1 MSHATIDGQSF
12 GTYWN
17 QTAQGQEWLSNQKD
31 GSIYLDG
38 SASQSGGTASGLVL
52 TTNGA
57 LGSLG
62 KNQTAYLEGGK
73 GGYVNALATNGGSVA
88 NNGTIYLKGST
99 KFWEVDRVKGISVD
113 EGRGVN
119 AGTIVA
125 DNAHGMVAN
134 SKTSEKASIIINRG
148 TIQVRG
154 INAAGMLDNNP
165 NPTVEDSLVNIK
177 NKNRIEAYNGA
188 AAIKVAADS
197 KSGKTNITLE
207 GGSSIDADESSK
219 AVDVATSSHEVNLNF
234 ENGDVTIDGLVRIAG
249 ETNQT
254 DINVRDAK
262 VDNLALDA
270 SHIREVNLDQ
280 GSLNIASNQQDRLT
294 VEDMSLANNSSF
306 TIDEGNED
314 LTVVVNDLEKDATS
328 KVDFGDANVDL
339 NQDWTVEEGDNFTA
353 SNLVYDDNEQTNLTF
368 TNKGT
373 VEVSNSITIGNDTFN
388 NEYSSDLVDNDG
400 DGRYDDVI
408 EHIGSVKTDSLILKS
423 GATFNNKGNLEVGSS
438 TTIDAAKLVNE
449 GIAQSGSELSLKNG
463 SHLTNSSSLTTRW
476 INVVDSGITNNYG
489 GLYTDYLSIYNGS
502 LDNSH
507 YGKVHVKYQFDLSKG
522 EITNQGEFTVRGL
535 TWLRQNTTLVNDRD
549 MNLANAKL
557 SAGSKLENTAGSN
570 LTIGT
575 LTASGEGA
583 SITNLHNEAG
593 YGKLTAESVSLTD
606 GASLI
611 NDGGDMLINQ
621 GEYSS
626 TTADASTI
634 QNINGIANF
643 GNELTLKNG
652 SHLTNSGSLTTRW
665 INVVDSGITNNYGG
679 LYTDYLSIY
688 NGSLDN
694 SHYGKVHVKYQF
706 DLSKGEITNQGE
718 FTVGGV
724 TWLRE
729 NTTLVNDRDM
739 GLSSLKLADN
749 STVKN
754 TLGSVLTV
762 DQILAAEH
770 EDSITGTI
778 VNQGDLTIAQKE
790 NINGIHFVQSG
801 TGAELTMSSG
811 AWFNNSRIELVN
823 GAGFDRTGQSLGVG
837 NNYVLGSSSDLG
849 SDEILQ
855 DDWSAGFSRLVADQ
869 VDGTN
874 QFTLNKGG
882 LLVATEIGTF
892 DDNSG
897 KINFNGGALET
908 SLDQIFS
915 EVSYKDPVTGSVIT
929 GDLVGEEIASNH
941 VETIRDNIV
950 NGITVGKEGG
960 HLVFNDSLISNDTVD
975 SVDETLAWDGLTVHF
990 TGELADSQLT
1000 DDDWANR
1007 VIAGLDHDVVLSSV
1021 DLIANSE
1028 VNGTEGPFNATETDT
1043 GIVLEMN
1050 GGSFGVG
1057 TVVNTELVQLSE
1069 GAHFTLV
1076 GKGEGQSLVG
1086 DNGSVQVKGQSELTL
1101 GWGAGKLNTVDL
1113 SESSKLTIE
1122 GGNYLVGTIDA
1133 TGSSISINAGL
1144 LQTETLN
1151 LSISGLTNEGALSID
1166 GKATVDKLSALRN
1179 TASGFLTGSSLVVE
1193 AQGVENGTYVNEGK
1207 ASWTSAEIKG
1217 DAQNSGYEEITN
1229 YVLGN
1234 SGEQDNS
1241 GTQVIVSAT
1250 IDGTYHNHSEGTLL
1264 QNNKNSL
1271 MAINGTFVNEGTAVL
1286 GKVSGSGQIDNQ
1298 NYLYAQSME
1307 GNDSMSFSNA
1317 KAGEA
1322 VIVADATLGKLTN
1335 SGSMAVGGNLTAVT
1349 TTNNGKLDVFGS
1361 LNVATLDNQD
1371 ELTVLGN
1378 ATVGSAVNSGSVTM
1392 AGTLTTNETFKNDG
1406 SVLVETA
1413 HLNGTFT
1420 QSVAEASFTAL
1431 GGDNVISGQV
1441 NVSDGTFGLGSTTVE
1456 SGAVVNAT
1464 DNGSVSMHLAKDT
1477 VMAGRINVD
1486 GASVVLGQSDSLS
1499 TLANHNEPQYPH
1511 DSDLT
1516 AAQNPILLGNT
1527 GVIAVGEGA
1536 ADQQL
1541 SGGSVWFGA
1550 DSLLTINTALY
1561 EGSGLFQ
1568 GEGSFTVEEGS
1579 QIQVNESTL
1588 GWGTYKIS
1596 EGFESTDASGWY
1608 DHSHVSYAGDKDVDL
1623 IVQEDENGDIV
1634 LTVGSNNITDKLP
1647 DVAIP
1652 NIVNEVI
1659 SDADR
1664 NTQEAG
1670 VKGFLAGAIEN
1681 GILAETMQADTINN
1695 VSQIMA
1701 AGGVLVQGMTLV
1713 ENVNDMVERHL
1724 SYEDVHFQNGKL
1736 QSWDGVRL
1744 WANAL
1749 GQHIGGS
1756 DYDFTGA
1763 STDIDGYNTGFIF
1776 GADLAMTN
1784 GFRYGAAFAYQNA
1797 NVDSNGSVVS
1807 TSNDAD
1813 AYSFSLYGAKTFG
1826 LFNIIGTA
1834 SYTRVNSDLEQTL
1847 PGQLGALHGKHTMD
1861 VQNDIWSV
1869 GVKGEM
1875 YVDLT
1880 NTMALVPYVGVRA
1893 VSMKTDTSSSHL
1905 GGSKAFRYDTDT
1917 ATQVQFPMGVTLQA
1931 STDVSGWTTRGLV
1944 DVSITPVAGDKDVDT
1959 AITAFGLNARDIT
1972 TTEFSDDITGAIRIG
1987 GSAEKDNFSFG
1998 GNVGVSTGGSRDAN
2012 VTFGLNARYRF

>member
-1 MSHATIDGQSF
+1 MSHATIDGQSS

-62 KNQTAYLEGGK
+62 KNQTAYLEGN

-88 NNGTIYLKGST
+88 NNGTIYLKGSS
-99 KFWEVDRVKGISVD
+99 KFWLVDRVKGISVD

-125 DNAHGMVAN
+125 ENAHGMVAN

-148 TIQVRG
+148 TIQVSG

-207 GGSSIDADESSK
+207 GGSSIVADESSK

-254 DINVRDAK
+254 DINVRNAT

-280 GSLNIASNQQDRLT
+280 GSLNIASNQQDSLT

-339 NQDWTVEEGDNFTA
+339 NQDWTVEVGENFTA

-373 VEVSNSITIGNDTFN
+373 VEVSDSITIGNDTFN

-463 SHLTNSSSLTTRW
+463 SHLTNSGSLTTRW
-476 INVVDSGITNNYG
+476 INVVNSEITNNYG
-489 GLYTDYLSIYNGS
+489 GLYTDVLSIRNGS

-507 YGKVHVKYQFDLSKG
+507 DGKVRVKYQFDLY
-522 EITNQGEFTVRGL
+522 E
-535 TWLRQNTTLVNDRD
+535 
-549 MNLANAKL
+549 
-557 SAGSKLENTAGSN
+557 
-570 LTIGT
+570 
-575 LTASGEGA
+575 
-583 SITNLHNEAG
+583 
-593 YGKLTAESVSLTD
+593 
-606 GASLI
+606 
-611 NDGGDMLINQ
+611 
-621 GEYSS
+621 
-626 TTADASTI
+626 
-634 QNINGIANF
+634 
-643 GNELTLKNG
+643 
-652 SHLTNSGSLTTRW
+652 
-665 INVVDSGITNNYGG
+665 
-679 LYTDYLSIY
+679 
-688 NGSLDN
+688 
-694 SHYGKVHVKYQF
+694 
-706 DLSKGEITNQGE
+706 GEITNQGE
-718 FTVGGV
+718 FTVGGL

-849 SDEILQ
+849 SDTILQ

-950 NGITVGKEGG
+950 NGITVGEEGG
-960 HLVFNDSLISNDTVD
+960 HLVFNDSLISIDTVK
-975 SVDETLAWDGLTVHF
+975 SVDNTLTWGDLTVHF

-1229 YVLGN
+1229 YVLSN

-1271 MAINGTFVNEGTAVL
+1271 MAIKGTFVNEGTAVL

-1441 NVSDGTFGLGSTTVE
+1441 NVSDGIFGLGSTTVE

-1579 QIQVNESTL
+1579 QIHVNESTL

-1763 STDIDGYNTGFIF
+1763 NTDIDGYNTGFIF

>member
-62 KNQTAYLEGGK
+62 KNQTAYLEGN

-88 NNGTIYLKGST
+88 NNGTIYLKGSSR
-99 KFWEVDRVKGISVD
+99 FWEVDRVKGISVD

-125 DNAHGMVAN
+125 ENAHGMVAN

-148 TIQVRG
+148 TIQVSG

-165 NPTVEDSLVNIK
+165 DPTVEDSLVNIK

-207 GGSSIDADESSK
+207 GGSSIVADESSK

-254 DINVRDAK
+254 DINVRNAK

-280 GSLNIASNQQDRLT
+280 GSLNIASNQQDSLT

-339 NQDWTVEEGDNFTA
+339 NQDWTVEVGENFTA

-373 VEVSNSITIGNDTFN
+373 VEVSDRITIGNDTFN

-408 EHIGSVKTDSLILKS
+408 EHIGSVKTDSLILNS

-463 SHLTNSSSLTTRW
+463 SHLTNSGSLTTRW
-476 INVVDSGITNNYG
+476 INVVNSEITNNYG
-489 GLYTDYLSIYNGS
+489 GLYTDVLSIRNGS

-507 YGKVHVKYQFDLSKG
+507 DGKVRVKNQFDLY
-522 EITNQGEFTVRGL
+522 E
-535 TWLRQNTTLVNDRD
+535 
-549 MNLANAKL
+549 
-557 SAGSKLENTAGSN
+557 
-570 LTIGT
+570 
-575 LTASGEGA
+575 
-583 SITNLHNEAG
+583 
-593 YGKLTAESVSLTD
+593 
-606 GASLI
+606 
-611 NDGGDMLINQ
+611 
-621 GEYSS
+621 
-626 TTADASTI
+626 
-634 QNINGIANF
+634 
-643 GNELTLKNG
+643 
-652 SHLTNSGSLTTRW
+652 
-665 INVVDSGITNNYGG
+665 
-679 LYTDYLSIY
+679 
-688 NGSLDN
+688 
-694 SHYGKVHVKYQF
+694 
-706 DLSKGEITNQGE
+706 GEITNQGE
-718 FTVGGV
+718 FTVGGL

-849 SDEILQ
+849 SDRILQ

-915 EVSYKDPVTGSVIT
+915 EVSYKDPITGSVIT

-950 NGITVGKEGG
+950 NGITVGEEGG
-960 HLVFNDSLISNDTVD
+960 HLVFNDSLISIDTVA
-975 SVDETLAWDGLTVHF
+975 SVDNTLSEGANAWDDLTVHF

-1229 YVLGN
+1229 YVLSN

-1579 QIQVNESTL
+1579 QIHVNESTL

-1763 STDIDGYNTGFIF
+1763 NTDIDGYNTGFIF